1 MDSLSL
7 RVGDLF
13 LFFYLTT
20 SDYLCTIRR
29 GVKAC
34 KTDAMRASSNP
45 NTCPQHP
52 GPFCGPL
59 IAHRLQ
65 LGTLFHDSYIPLF
78 SIFFHDPSLPA
89 LDTKCYKLYDHL
101 VNITINDYMNL
112 NVNN

>member
-65 LGTLFHDSYIPLF
+65 FGSLFHGSYIPLF
-78 SIFFHDPSLPA
+78 SVTQVCRLS
-89 LDTKCYKLYDHL
+89 TKCYKLYDHL
-101 VNITINDYMNL
+101 VVNDT
-112 NVNN
+112 